1 MNRRAHES
9 AGGAVGA
16 FAALIATPGAAWRDR
31 GVEIAGGYFG
41 GIVGARAPDV
51 FDPPTSPRH
60 RDLGHG
66 IVPVGLVVVALL
78 RVLPAWQAELRT
90 VADRHRNAAARSENR
105 WTAAIH
111 SLIELLCRFASGAV
125 AGIVAGYVSHL
136 ALDAM
141 TPAGLP
147 IIAGRDVRLD
157 I

>member
-1 MNRRAHES
+1 
-9 AGGAVGA
+9 
-16 FAALIATPGAAWRDR
+16 
-31 GVEIAGGYFG
+31 VEIAGGYFG